1 MLLHEAVKNARKDLG
16 LSQDKLS
23 ELAGIQRRQLAKLEA
38 GGNVTLATLRKV
50 LAQLPNL
57 ESFTLDAVS
66 ATVKREIPPAEKAQ
80 AMRSAL
86 QLLGTALQS
95 LLQSLDTGQ
104 PPDERARQQVREVNQ
119 ILDERIG
126 LSPEE
131 VARRHQPRPPQPPM
145 TEEQLKRFF
154 SSMAELAENGLQ
166 RLDRLKFPE
175 EEEEDGELP
184 EEDDTPD
191 ADTSRAE

>member
-1 MLLHEAVKNARKDLG
+1 MLLHEAVKNARKELG

-57 ESFTLDAVS
+57 ETFSLDAVT
-66 ATVKREIPPAEKAQ
+66 ATVKREISTAEKAQ

-95 LLQSLDTGQ
+95 ILHTLGTGQ
-104 PPDERARQQVREVNQ
+104 PPDERVRQQVDEVNQ

-131 VARRHQPRPPQPPM
+131 VARRHQPRPPRPPM
-145 TEEQLKRFF
+145 TEEQLKRLF
-154 SSMAELAENGLQ
+154 SSMAEVAEDGLQ

-175 EEEEDGELP
+175 EDEDEELP
-184 EEDDTPD
+184 EEEESTD
-191 ADTSRAE
+191 ADTGRAE